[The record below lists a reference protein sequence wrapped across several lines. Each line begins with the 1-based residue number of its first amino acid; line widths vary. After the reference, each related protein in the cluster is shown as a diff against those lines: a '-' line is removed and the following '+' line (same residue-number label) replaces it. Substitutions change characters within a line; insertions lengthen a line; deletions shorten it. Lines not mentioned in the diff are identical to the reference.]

1 MINVSAEYGPALVV
15 RIGHEDIEIRSIGC
29 AIALIRSLRHD
40 HLGNYAEMLLAQLE
54 AADTPAQ
61 QAEAWRAFET
71 WSMACGLLPDSHA
84 RRAA

>member
-1 MINVSAEYGPALVV
+1 MTDVPAVYRPALVV

-29 AIALIRSLRHD
+29 AVDFIRSLRHD

-54 AADTPAQ
+54 AANTPVQ

-71 WSMACGLLPDSHA
+71 WSMACGLHADPHA
-84 RRAA
+84 RQAA